1 MSWGNKK
8 VKLISLVLVMLCVVA
23 LLIFDSNMTNSIGTR
38 LKEIIGASSIETEI
52 DYEIKELIGNKLE
65 IYVTVKNEKGIENV
79 TLNNE
84 FEIGCSSKK
93 KIAFDREMEEGD
105 ILNIDVKLTGESN
118 EENYTLI
125 ATTKP
130 KITVTNNDTLGDG
143 TTKTIEIDYPKN
155 DTNIKCYYSLDNGDT
170 WTEYTKEINLLNI
183 QRENM
188 LAKVEYEGR
197 KSVNKSVSYL
207 DSIDIISF
215 TDVTWKDGKA
225 SIGIISLNPE
235 YIEYQI
241 NSTSGIWIKPT
252 LASGDNIVTVENLNN
267 TDIVYVR
274 INNETNIV
282 DTASITILDN
292 VPPASFTINVSDIA
306 YDGFIIS
313 GSTQD
318 SESGIASYTYVVTT
332 KTNEIVKEITNQT
345 QIEYIITELNENTE
359 YVVYMLAYDNVGNAR
374 KSNEVTT
381 KTRIRKLIYN
391 EGEEYAQLTGGWVKA
406 FSTYSGIGEKKENYL
421 YCYSPIDQAVYST
434 YYFRTKDKIDLE
446 EYKSLCFE
454 TSVTVHSNGNGGHF
468 AKLGIWDGE
477 SYQYYLRKYDKRT
490 GFI

>member
-1 MSWGNKK
+1 MSWDNKK
-8 VKLISLVLVMLCVVA
+8 VKVISLGLVMLCVVV
-23 LLIFDSNMTNSIGTR
+23 LLVFNSSMTNTIGTR
-38 LKEIIGASSIETEI
+38 LKGIIDASSIETKI

-65 IYVTVKNEKGIENV
+65 IYVTVENEKGIENV
-79 TLNNE
+79 TLNND
-84 FEIGCSSKK
+84 FEIDCSSKK
-93 KIAFDREMEEGD
+93 KIAFDREMEEGN

-155 DTNIKCYYSLDNGDT
+155 DANIKCYYSLDNGDT

-197 KSVNKSVSYL
+197 KSLNKSVSYL

-225 SIGIISLNPE
+225 SIGITSLNPE

-241 NSTSGIWIKPT
+241 NSISGTWTKTI
-252 LASGDNIVTVENLNN
+252 LASSENIVTVENLNN
-267 TDIVYVR
+267 ADVVYAR
-274 INNETNIV
+274 INNGTNIV

-292 VPPASFTINVSDIA
+292 IPPASFTIDVTDIT
-306 YDGFIIS
+306 YDGFKIA

-318 SESGIASYTYVVTT
+318 SESGMASYTYVVAKKGEDTVSVSSINNERGIQ
-332 KTNEIVKEITNQT
+332 TNEQ
-345 QIEYIITELNENTE
+345 ENKNTGE
-359 YVVYMLAYDNVGNAR
+359 QSYNINCVGNYNNSANNLSR
-374 KSNEVTT
+374 SNN
-381 KTRIRKLIYN
+381 KFNI
-391 EGEEYAQLTGGWVKA
+391 
-406 FSTYSGIGEKKENYL
+406 
-421 YCYSPIDQAVYST
+421 
-434 YYFRTKDKIDLE
+434 RTKRTI
-446 EYKSLCFE
+446 YKSK
-454 TSVTVHSNGNGGHF
+454 TS
-468 AKLGIWDGE
+468 K
-477 SYQYYLRKYDKRT
+477 
-490 GFI
+490 